1 VAVQDSEG
9 ISHTV
14 DDRCYFYE
22 AVAQGLAA
30 LRCDDWVADFGER
43 IGVVRVSVAE
53 VQIEHEVKLRDFTSW
68 LERPGRSPREII
80 ERQKIRGILGMPA
93 MRRNGMRGHWAW

>member
-1 VAVQDSEG
+1 MALRSCRVTVQDFEG

-14 DDRCYFYE
+14 DVTAASLYE

-30 LRCDDWVADFGER
+30 FRGDRWVTDFGER
-43 IGVVRVSVAE
+43 FGVVKVSVAE
-53 VQIEHEVKLRDFTSW
+53 IRVEHEVKLKDFTSW
-68 LERPGRSPREII
+68 LERPGKSPREII

-93 MRRNGMRGHWAW
+93 VC

>member
-1 VAVQDSEG
+1 MALRSCRVTVQDSEG

-14 DDRCYFYE
+14 DVTAATLYE

-30 LRCDDWVADFGER
+30 FRCDDWVADFGER
-43 IGVVRVSVAE
+43 IGVVKVSVAE
-53 VQIEHEVKLRDFTSW
+53 IRVEHEVKLKDFTSW

-93 MRRNGMRGHWAW
+93 MR

>member
-1 VAVQDSEG
+1 MAVRSCRVTVQDSEG

-14 DDRCYFYE
+14 DVTAATLYE

-30 LRCDDWVADFGER
+30 FRCDDWVADLGGR
-43 IGVVRVSVAE
+43 IGVVKVSVAE
-53 VQIEHEVKLRDFTSW
+53 IRVEHEVKLKDFTSW

-93 MRRNGMRGHWAW
+93 MR